1 MFRVQ
6 DFPINAFLE
15 SMAADYRRQGKRVR
29 FEPFSYNADYVPL
42 LAAST
47 QNQVNATAADAPFIC
62 FYQMQHCVINVART
76 LVPFPDVLIQI
87 RHDATGRDMQ
97 DRPGHLLNIF
107 GRAQR
112 PFALIR
118 PFIIDPK
125 SSWTTTVSNLE
136 AATDFELRLTY
147 WGVKAYLTPLQ

>member
-1 MFRVQ
+1 MLR
-6 DFPINAFLE
+6 
-15 SMAADYRRQGKRVR
+15 SC
-29 FEPFSYNADYVPL
+29 
-42 LAAST
+42 AST
-47 QNQVNATAADAPFIC
+47 RCSIAVNVT
-62 FYQMQHCVINVART
+62 RL
-76 LVPFPDVLIQI
+76 LVPFPDVLVQI

-97 DRPGHLLNIF
+97 DRPTHLLNIF

-112 PFALIR
+112 PFPMIR

-136 AATDFELRLTY
+136 AATDFELRLTF